1 MKALHSSPRILCL
14 FVSGVCYF
22 NAFVN
27 GTIFTIRFSN
37 YPVASEIIEREWL
50 QPAARLQSY

>member
-1 MKALHSSPRILCL
+1 MKAFHSSPRILCL
-14 FVSGVCYF
+14 FLSGVCYF

-37 YPVASEIIEREWL
+37 YPVASEIEREWL